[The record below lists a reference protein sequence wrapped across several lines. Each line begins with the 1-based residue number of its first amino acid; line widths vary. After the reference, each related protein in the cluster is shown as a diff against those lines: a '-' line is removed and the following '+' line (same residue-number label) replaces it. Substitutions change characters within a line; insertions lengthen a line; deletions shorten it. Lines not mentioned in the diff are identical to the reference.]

1 MVASSAGR
9 VCIRR
14 WFAAFRY
21 TAAVLFKGA
30 VHRKIKMTENVLT
43 LRLSKIQMIL
53 FIYGN
58 RFGEMYHSI
67 TCSQCSEWVPSEG
80 ESKQLIKHHNNPQ
93 EMHTTPVHQLI
104 SCELKS
110 CMFVR
115 NESITKTFLTSKR
128 CFCLKYESS
137 ILHIAFLG
145 REIYTDQALFTC
157 KNNLKMHLCIQC
169 IDYRI

>member
-53 FIYGN
+53 LFMEIDL
-58 RFGEMYHSI
+58 EKCI
-67 TCSQCSEWVPSEG
+67 IPSLAHNAVNG
-80 ESKQLIKHHNNPQ
+80 CRQKESPN
-93 EMHTTPVHQLI
+93 
-104 SCELKS
+104 S
-110 CMFVR
+110 
-115 NESITKTFLTSKR
+115 
-128 CFCLKYESS
+128 
-137 ILHIAFLG
+137 
-145 REIYTDQALFTC
+145 
-157 KNNLKMHLCIQC
+157 
-169 IDYRI
+169 